1 MKRMLRRM
9 MVCAAGLMMA
19 AAMIL
24 PASAACPLQNA
35 VQSYAQKST
44 GTSSDW
50 SNLKITGADLSKL
63 NCGNSS
69 CPLTGCEG
77 STCGTD
83 QSCPANSTN
92 DAVKKIIVQKTGNL
106 PSCLQDG
113 TCDITDKLQEMINN
127 NDGVCADGNCENEQT
142 VPSET
147 PVIPQVTPDE
157 TDKTEIEQPAE
168 NNTQTGTT
176 VLAMEREIVD
186 LVNEIRSANGLQTL
200 TLNEELCNVARI
212 KSQDMHDKGYF
223 SHTSPTYGS
232 PFDMMKQF
240 GITYRTAGENIAMGY
255 PTAEAVVDG
264 WMNSEGHRAN
274 ILNASFTEIGV
285 GYVAD
290 GNYYTQ
296 MFIG

>member
-1 MKRMLRRM
+1 MKRMIRRM
-9 MVCAAGLMMA
+9 MVCAAGLMTA

-35 VQSYAQKST
+35 LQSYAQKST
-44 GTSSDW
+44 GTSSDL
-50 SNLKITGADLSKL
+50 SNVKITGTDLTKW
-63 NCGNSS
+63 NCENSS

-77 STCGTD
+77 STCGTE
-83 QSCPANSTN
+83 QSCPTNGTN
-92 DAVKKIIVQKTGNL
+92 DAVQKIIVQKTGNL

-113 TCDITDKLQEMINN
+113 TCDITGILQEMINN
-127 NDGVCADGNCENEQT
+127 NDGVCSDGSCENEQT

-147 PVIPQVTPDE
+147 PVIPQVTPGE
-157 TDKTEIEQPAE
+157 TDKTETEQPAE

-186 LVNEIRSANGLQTL
+186 LVNEIRTANGLQTL
-200 TLNEELCNVARI
+200 TLNEDLCNVARL

>member
-1 MKRMLRRM
+1 MKRMLRHM
-9 MVCAAGLMMA
+9 MGCAVGLLTVT
-19 AAMIL
+19 AMIL

-35 VQSYAQKST
+35 VQSYVQNSNCSGANLQNVKIVDT
-44 GTSSDW
+44 DLTKLIECGGGTC
-50 SNLKITGADLSKL
+50 AA
-63 NCGNSS
+63 
-69 CPLTGCEG
+69 
-77 STCGTD
+77 D
-83 QSCPANSTN
+83 QSCAANGIN
-92 DAVKKIIVQKTGNL
+92 DTIQKIISQKTENV

-113 TCDITDKLQEMINN
+113 TCDITELWQEIMNN
-127 NDGVCADGNCENEQT
+127 NDGVCSDGNCDTEQNI
-142 VPSET
+142 PAET
-147 PVIPQVTPDE
+147 PNVPQITPDYPE
-157 TDKTEIEQPAE
+157 KEENQQPAE
-168 NNTQTGTT
+168 NDKQTGN
-176 VLAMEREIVD
+176 VLAMEREIID
-186 LVNEIRSANGLQTL
+186 LVNEIRVANGLQTL
-200 TLNEELCNVARI
+200 KLNEELCNVARI

-240 GITYRTAGENIAMGY
+240 GISYRTAGENIAMGY